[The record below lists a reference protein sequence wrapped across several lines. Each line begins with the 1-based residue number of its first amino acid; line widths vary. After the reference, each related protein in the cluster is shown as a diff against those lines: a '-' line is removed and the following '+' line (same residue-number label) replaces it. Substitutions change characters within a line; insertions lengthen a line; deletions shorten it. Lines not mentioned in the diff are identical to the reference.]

1 MSMTYLFDRPLPKED
16 FEERLKNK
24 AYEGNN
30 SKKRGSK
37 NDEDEKNQRSA
48 GTFIHCRF
56 VGSHWVYCICVPGV
70 LL

>member
-30 SKKRGSK
+30 SKKKGKKR
-37 NDEDEKNQRSA
+37 
-48 GTFIHCRF
+48 
-56 VGSHWVYCICVPGV
+56 
-70 LL
+70 